1 MDNTIW
7 SLVPPILAIIMVLV
21 TRRVLLSLGVGIIAS
36 AFFIAS
42 FNFPESFS
50 LIWESFR
57 LVFVE
62 DNALNTGNVYILLFV
77 LMLGIMTAFVS
88 MMGEIGRVSC
98 RDREMIEMIGPRDWS
113 SVVCSSD
120 LCCYLLVLALL
131 LQLFLLLVS
140 ISRNHFHLYG
150 SHLD

>member
-50 LIWESFR
+50 LIWESFN
-57 LVFVE
+57 LVFVVY
-62 DNALNTGNVYILLFV
+62 NALTSGIVYILLLVLILDMITALVCLIVGTYTLCVCMFSV
-77 LMLGIMTAFVS
+77 LM
-88 MMGEIGRVSC
+88 
-98 RDREMIEMIGPRDWS
+98 
-113 SVVCSSD
+113 
-120 LCCYLLVLALL
+120 
-131 LQLFLLLVS
+131 
-140 ISRNHFHLYG
+140 
-150 SHLD
+150 